1 MKKTQTLSRIAPI
14 IMALTL
20 VACQK
25 TGRDP
30 YQPVEAG
37 HYRIEKIIVPADQ
50 LVASNRR
57 AVHVPTAGRFM
68 TYALQPAARLLAGT
82 SDTMVFA
89 YNSAGNPV
97 SMTHVKDFGAENAL
111 FKYDYLNRL
120 SEYMNIY
127 PNGAG
132 DYWHR
137 YTYDLNNHIIADTA
151 YRDFYAENGK
161 MLDYGDIDL
170 TTFKYDTYGR
180 ITRSTEYVLGD
191 TNVVNYSYNAN
202 GDWQNGSTY
211 DNKLSLHLINKNW
224 MFIDRIYSLNN
235 PVNNGVYTYNTA
247 GLPLTIN
254 TNNLSEVAGFTF
266 TVIGHPF
273 GFTKAIYIYSHH

>member
-1 MKKTQTLSRIAPI
+1 MKKTPKLSLLAPF
-14 IMALTL
+14 IMVLTL

-25 TGRDP
+25 TGKDP
-30 YQPVEAG
+30 YLPVEAG
-37 HYRIEKIIVPADQ
+37 HYRIKKIIVPAEQ
-50 LVASNRR
+50 LLAANRR
-57 AVHVPTAGRFM
+57 AKHVPTAGRFM
-68 TYALQPAARLLAGT
+68 TYALQPAPQLSTGT
-82 SDTMVFA
+82 SDTMLFA
-89 YNSAGNPV
+89 YNSAGNPT
-97 SMTHVKDFGAENAL
+97 SMTHVKDFGAENAV

-120 SEYMNIY
+120 SQYMNIY

-137 YTYDLNNHIIADTA
+137 YTYDLNNRIIADTA
-151 YRDFYAENGK
+151 YRDFYAENGT

-180 ITRSTEYVLGD
+180 ITQSTEYVLGD
-191 TNVVNYSYNAN
+191 TIVRNYPYDAN

-211 DNKLSLHLINKNW
+211 DNKLNIHLINKNW

-235 PVNNGVYTYNTA
+235 PENNGVYTYNAA

-254 TNNLSEVAGFTF
+254 TNNLSEVPGFTF
-266 TVIGHPF
+266 TIIGYPF
-273 GFTKAIYIYSHH
+273 AISKVNLIYSYH